1 MSHATSEDRLRRG
14 FPAAPG
20 GPAPRAVRT
29 LHVQAVFRD
38 VDEQHVQTVAAE
50 MIARAHEL
58 ANRPECECDV
68 DVDVS
73 VHCVPS
79 TAAVDEC

>member
-1 MSHATSEDRLRRG
+1 VSEASSEGRLRPG
-14 FPAAPG
+14 FPGRPG
-20 GPAPRAVRT
+20 GGTVPAART

-73 VHCVPS
+73 VQAAAA
-79 TAAVDEC
+79 TAPVHEC